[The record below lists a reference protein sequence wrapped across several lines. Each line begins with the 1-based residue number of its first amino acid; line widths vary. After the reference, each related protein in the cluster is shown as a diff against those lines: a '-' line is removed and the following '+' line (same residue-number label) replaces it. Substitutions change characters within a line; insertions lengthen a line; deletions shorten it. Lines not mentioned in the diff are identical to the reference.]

1 MTVTGPDFQIVR
13 QPPGASRPRPSS
25 EKHVLVAVVRD
36 SSVVAWRN
44 LINIKRNPDL
54 LFGAVVNPIIFVLL
68 FAYVFAG
75 SLGGDGYRHFLVAGI
90 FVQTVA
96 FNAAFTTL
104 GLANDLSKGL
114 IDRFRSLP
122 MSRLAVILGR
132 TSSDLV
138 VSMVTLVIMTLT
150 GLVVGWRIQGGLVD
164 AVFGYLLLLLF
175 AFAMSWVGA
184 YIGLLCRSVEV
195 AQSAGL
201 IWLFPVSFVASVFV
215 SAQTLP
221 GPLRAFA
228 EWNPISA
235 VADATR
241 VLFGNPVQPPGM
253 PPAASWA
260 AEHAAFYAVVSSLAI
275 VAVFLPLALFRYRR
289 VASR

>member
-1 MTVTGPDFQIVR
+1 MTVLTS
-13 QPPGASRPRPSS
+13 A
-25 EKHVLVAVVRD
+25 ARD

-44 LINIKRNPDL
+44 LVTIKRNPDL

-75 SLGGDGYRHFLVAGI
+75 SLGGDGYRHFLVAGV

-96 FNAAFTTL
+96 FNSAFTTL
-104 GLANDLSKGL
+104 GLTNDLTKGM

-132 TSSDLV
+132 TASDLV
-138 VSMVTLVIMTLT
+138 VSAVTLVIMTLA
-150 GLVVGWRIQGGLVD
+150 GLVVGWRIEGGPLD
-164 AVFGYLLLLLF
+164 AVLGYLLLLLF
-175 AFAMSWVGA
+175 AFAMSWVGGW
-184 YIGLLCRSVEV
+184 IGLLCRSVEV

-201 IWLFPVSFVASVFV
+201 IWLFPVSFIASVFV

-221 GPLRAFA
+221 GPLRAFG

-235 VADATR
+235 VADTTR
-241 VLFGNPVQPPGM
+241 RLFGNPIQPPGI
-253 PPAASWA
+253 PPATGWV
-260 AEHAAFYAVVSSLAI
+260 AEHAGLYAVGTSLLIIAI
-275 VAVFLPLALFRYRR
+275 FLPLALARYRK
-289 VASR
+289 VAS

>member
-1 MTVTGPDFQIVR
+1 MTVLLG
-13 QPPGASRPRPSS
+13 GA
-25 EKHVLVAVVRD
+25 RD
-36 SSVVAWRN
+36 SGVVAWRN
-44 LINIKRNPDL
+44 LVTIRRNPDL
-54 LFGAVVNPIIFVLL
+54 LLGAVVSPIIFVL
-68 FAYVFAG
+68 VFAFVFGG

-96 FNAAFTTL
+96 FNSAFTTL
-104 GLANDLSKGL
+104 GLSNDLTKGM

-132 TSSDLV
+132 TTSDLV
-138 VSMVTLVIMTLT
+138 VTSVTLVIMTGT
-150 GLVVGWRIQGGLVD
+150 GLLIGWRISSSPLS
-164 AVFGYLLLLLF
+164 AALGYLLLLFF
-175 AFAMSWVGA
+175 AFAMSWIGA
-184 YIGLLCRSVEV
+184 WIGLLCRSVEV

-235 VADATR
+235 VANVTR
-241 VLFGNPVQPPGM
+241 ALFGNPVQPPGV
-253 PPAASWA
+253 PPATGWPAQ
-260 AEHAAFYAVVSSLAI
+260 HAALYAVLASLAI
-275 VAVFLPLALFRYRR
+275 IAVFMPLALARYRR
-289 VASR
+289 VASH

>member
-1 MTVTGPDFQIVR
+1 MTVTGPDPQIVR
-13 QPPGASRPRPSS
+13 QPPGSPRPRQSS
-25 EKHVLVAVVRD
+25 EQHPLIAAVRD

-75 SLGGDGYRHFLVAGI
+75 SLGGDGYRHFLVAGV

-104 GLANDLSKGL
+104 GLTNDLSKGL
-114 IDRFRSLP
+114 IDRFRALP

-138 VSMVTLVIMTLT
+138 VSMVTLVIMTLA

-164 AVFGYLLLLLF
+164 AVLGYLLLLLF
-175 AFAMSWVGA
+175 GFAMSWVGA
-184 YIGLLCRSVEV
+184 WIGLLCRSVEV

-241 VLFGNPVQPPGM
+241 ALFGNPVQPPGM
-253 PPAASWA
+253 PLATGWPAQ
-260 AEHAAFYAVVSSLAI
+260 HAALYAVVSSLVI
-275 VAVFLPLALFRYRR
+275 IAVFLPLALSRYRR